1 MKQAELM
8 TAKDLGI
15 NPTGRYTRKQTADLL
30 GISLGTLN
38 RRVNAGT
45 IMPRY
50 YKCNNRPFF
59 PGSEIVRV
67 LNEVI

>member
-1 MKQAELM
+1 MKQTITT

-15 NPTGRYTRKQTADLL
+15 NPTGRYTRKQTAQLL
-30 GISLGTLN
+30 GIHLNTLN
-38 RRVNAGT
+38 RRVNAGL